1 MNSQGALAMTSQT
14 PNVLGVDPAHRDNPA
29 DWVVITRY
37 RRDRRCRDGVRK
49 ISTEIML
56 RSDWTQRGI
65 EASDLLTVQPA
76 YVVRRNLVSGL
87 EFWESHDTPNFCS
100 PASESYWSG

>member
-1 MNSQGALAMTSQT
+1 MTSQT
-14 PNVLGVDPAHRDNPA
+14 PDVLGVDPAHRANPE

-37 RRDRRCRDGVRK
+37 RLDRRRRDGLRK

-56 RSDWTQRGI
+56 HSAWAQQGI
-65 EASDLLTVQPA
+65 ETSDLLTVQPA
-76 YVVRRNLVSGL
+76 YVLRSNLVSGV
-87 EFWESHDTPNFCS
+87 EFWESYDTPNFCS